1 MEGNRGVRQSRD
13 EILAFDASQ
22 SVLKVN
28 AVVGQR
34 KQEWTFL
41 AETTHGQDTVSQV
54 GVLGV
59 GVDVSVFTLSR
70 TLKFALHVRT
80 SLDDVGRVVEE
91 VEVRKGKG

>member
-13 EILAFDASQ
+13 EIFASNASQ
-22 SVLKVN
+22 SVLRVN

-41 AETTHGQDTVSQV
+41 AEVTHGQDAISQA
-54 GVLGV
+54 GALDV

-70 TLKFALHVRT
+70 T
-80 SLDDVGRVVEE
+80 
-91 VEVRKGKG
+91 